1 MADNISLELPF
12 QGWDFPESHNLTTRT
27 NDQMTAD
34 TVYLPDRFT
43 GIRRL
48 LRFLMDNIAFRF
60 LAKIDSIEGE
70 ENIPARGPGIIYM
83 NHTSLIDS
91 VTVVNSVRRDIV
103 PVARFDFGNVPLWGI
118 FPKLWGVIPIKR
130 GLVDRSA
137 IDKAVQVLESGEL
150 LLILPEGTRRP
161 AMGRAKDGMAY
172 ILSRIKVPV
181 IPTAVYGV
189 EGFPSLSPK
198 RWAQP
203 GVRIRFGKPFRFR
216 LPDEKVTREW
226 LRKMTDEAMYRLA
239 ALLPPERR
247 GVYADIERATTD
259 TIEPLDP

>member
-1 MADNISLELPF
+1 
-12 QGWDFPESHNLTTRT
+12 
-27 NDQMTAD
+27 MTANTAYAHD
-34 TVYLPDRFT
+34 QWN
-43 GIRRL
+43 GARRI

-60 LAKIDSIEGE
+60 LAKIDSVEGL
-70 ENIPARGPGIIYM
+70 ENIPAQGAGIIYM

-91 VTVVNSVRRDIV
+91 VTVVNSIKRDVV
-103 PVARFDFGNVPLWGI
+103 PVARFDFGNVPIWGI
-118 FPKLWGVIPIKR
+118 FPKLWGAIPIKR
-130 GLVDRSA
+130 GAVDRDA
-137 IDKAVQVLESGEL
+137 LDQAVRVLESGEL
-150 LLILPEGTRRP
+150 LLYLPEGTRRP

-172 ILSRIKVPV
+172 LVARTGVPV
-181 IPTAVYGV
+181 IPAAVHGV

-203 GVRIRFGKPFRFR
+203 GAQIRFGKPFRFSI
-216 LPDEKVTREW
+216 PDGKVPREW

-247 GVYADIERATTD
+247 GVYGDIHLATTD